1 WLFVISNPSL
11 IVIPLTVNLILSLGF
26 IAYTFHLSSRI
37 CVDCVYSPQS
47 RIYVRSWGAI
57 SLQSGYSELE

>member
-1 WLFVISNPSL
+1 LFVISNPSL

-37 CVDCVYSPQS
+37 CVTAFTHPSHVFMYAPGA
-47 RIYVRSWGAI
+47 RSAYG
-57 SLQSGYSELE
+57 ELE